1 MPTVPVLLAEVVATS
16 AEVAATR
23 SRTAKRDLLAALL
36 RRLGPDEIVPTV
48 GFLTGEP
55 VQGRIGVGWRT
66 LAAARDDGAR
76 PAALATLTVTEVDA
90 TLADLAGLRGP
101 GSNAARRAR
110 VVGLL
115 ARATDDEATFLFRLL
130 TGELRQGALAGVVT
144 DAVAAAAGVPTAP
157 VRRAAM
163 LGGDL
168 PLIARLAM
176 VEGADGL
183 GRVQLRPGR
192 PVQPMLASTAD
203 DVAAAVGALGTAVVD
218 WKLDGI
224 RVQVHRTAGEVR
236 AWTRNLNEITDR
248 LPEVCDLVAGWPGGD
263 LVLDG
268 EALVVDSDLRPVP
281 FQDTASRVGGDDPDR
296 VRAGG
301 QGVRPWFFD
310 LLHRDGVDLIDA
322 PLTERRA
329 ALRDLAGSWCIPGE
343 ATDDP
348 DVAAA
353 VLAAALDAG
362 HEGVVVKDAVSP
374 YAAGRRGKAWLKVK
388 PVHTLDLVVVAA
400 EWGHGRRTG
409 WLSNLHLAARDPDPD
424 ADGFVMVGKTFKGLS
439 DELLTWQTGALGR
452 IATGEAHPEGDHV
465 VAVRPELVV
474 EIAVD
479 GVQRSTRYPGGVALR
494 FARVIGY
501 RPDKDP
507 ADADTIDD
515 VRRLGRP

>member
-329 ALRDLAGSWCIPGE
+329 ALRDLAGSW
-343 ATDDP
+343 
-348 DVAAA
+348 
-353 VLAAALDAG
+353 
-362 HEGVVVKDAVSP
+362 
-374 YAAGRRGKAWLKVK
+374 
-388 PVHTLDLVVVAA
+388 
-400 EWGHGRRTG
+400 
-409 WLSNLHLAARDPDPD
+409 
-424 ADGFVMVGKTFKGLS
+424 
-439 DELLTWQTGALGR
+439 
-452 IATGEAHPEGDHV
+452 
-465 VAVRPELVV
+465 
-474 EIAVD
+474 
-479 GVQRSTRYPGGVALR
+479 
-494 FARVIGY
+494 
-501 RPDKDP
+501 
-507 ADADTIDD
+507 
-515 VRRLGRP
+515 